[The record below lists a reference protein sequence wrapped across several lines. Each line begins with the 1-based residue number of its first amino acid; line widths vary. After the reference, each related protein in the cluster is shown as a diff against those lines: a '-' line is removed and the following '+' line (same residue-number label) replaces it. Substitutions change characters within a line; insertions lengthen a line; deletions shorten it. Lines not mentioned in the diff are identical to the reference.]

1 MDMRNVITILL
12 LFLCLKSYTQ
22 TISVN
27 KVNQDGSRIV
37 STDEYVI
44 KTGFTDKTP
53 FLYSIKAYISPDKN
67 VTYYLG
73 FRINSLYSIKIPQNG
88 IILFKTKSGN
98 VIECKQQLDD
108 YKTEDIIGTYVPMTG
123 MRIYSAYGVY
133 PISYEDLLSLSTE
146 GVIKVRVETEIENI
160 DANYS
165 EKKANIF
172 SEELAARLSLINSI
186 STQKNDIRE
195 GF

>member
-1 MDMRNVITILL
+1 MKNIILILL
-12 LFLCLKSYTQ
+12 SFFCINAYSQ

-44 KTGFTDKTP
+44 KTGFTDRTP
-53 FLYSIKAYISPDKN
+53 FLYSIKAYISPDKE
-67 VTYYLG
+67 VAYYLG
-73 FRINSLYSIKIPQNG
+73 FRINSLSSIKIPQNG

-108 YKTEDIIGTYVPMTG
+108 YKTEDVIGTYVPIAN
-123 MRIYSAYGVY
+123 MRIHSACGVY
-133 PISYEDLLSLSTE
+133 PISYEDLLALSTE
-146 GVIKVRVETEIENI
+146 GVVKVRVETEFENI

-165 EKKANIF
+165 EKKADLF
-172 SEELAARLSLINSI
+172 SEELASRLSLINRI

>member
-1 MDMRNVITILL
+1 MKNIILILL
-12 LFLCLKSYTQ
+12 SFFCINAYSQ

-44 KTGFTDKTP
+44 KTGFTDRTP
-53 FLYSIKAYISPDKN
+53 FLYSIKAYISPDKE
-67 VTYYLG
+67 VAYYLG
-73 FRINSLYSIKIPQNG
+73 FRINSLSSIKIPQNG

-108 YKTEDIIGTYVPMTG
+108 YKTEDVIGTYVPIAN
-123 MRIYSAYGVY
+123 MRIHSARGVY
-133 PISYEDLLSLSTE
+133 PISYEDLLALSTE
-146 GVIKVRVETEIENI
+146 GVVKVRVETEFENI

-165 EKKANIF
+165 EKKTDLF
-172 SEELAARLSLINSI
+172 SEELASRLSLINRI

>member
-1 MDMRNVITILL
+1 MKNIILILL
-12 LFLCLKSYTQ
+12 SFFCINAYSQ

-44 KTGFTDKTP
+44 KTGFTDRTP
-53 FLYSIKAYISPDKN
+53 FLYSIKVYISPDKE
-67 VTYYLG
+67 VAYYLG
-73 FRINSLYSIKIPQNG
+73 FRINSLSSIKIPQNG

-108 YKTEDIIGTYVPMTG
+108 YKTEDVIGTYVPIAN
-123 MRIYSAYGVY
+123 MRIHSACGVY
-133 PISYEDLLSLSTE
+133 PISYEDLLALSTE
-146 GVIKVRVETEIENI
+146 GVVKVRVETEFENI

-165 EKKANIF
+165 EKKADLF
-172 SEELAARLSLINSI
+172 SEELASRLSLINRI

>member
-1 MDMRNVITILL
+1 MKNIITILIL
-12 LFLCLKSYTQ
+12 LICVKSYSQ
-22 TISVN
+22 SISIN
-27 KVNQDGSRIV
+27 KVNQDGSRII

-44 KTGFTDKTP
+44 KTGFTDRTP
-53 FLYSIKAYISPDKN
+53 FLYSIKAYVSPDKEI
-67 VTYYLG
+67 TYYLG
-73 FRINSLYSIKIPQNG
+73 FRINSLSSIKIPQNG
-88 IILFKTKSGN
+88 IILFKTMSGN

-108 YKTEDIIGTYVPMTG
+108 YKTEDIIGTYVPIAG

-133 PISYEDLLSLSTE
+133 LISYEDLLALSTE

-165 EKKANIF
+165 EKKANTF
-172 SEELAARLSLINSI
+172 SEELAARLTLINSI